1 MIIETILAGIITG
14 LGTGLGAAVG
24 TYFAQKGVIAHIE
37 KLDKKI
43 SGSTIK
49 KSNNAKKKKE

>member
-1 MIIETILAGIITG
+1 MIFDTILAGIITG

-37 KLDKKI
+37 KLEEKI
-43 SGSTIK
+43 KTYRGRRK
-49 KSNNAKKKKE
+49 NE

>member
-1 MIIETILAGIITG
+1 MAIIETIISGIITG

-24 TYFAQKGVIAHIE
+24 TYFAQKGLIKNFE

-43 SGSTIK
+43 IKAIKIK
-49 KSNNAKKKKE
+49 K